1 MLKIMNKIEIPIG
14 ANYQIMKKLVNDY
27 DMISA
32 LLEKMESVKPTAT
45 TIERLKVIKNN
56 YHNILDNDMIKLQK
70 AMIEFFDSLNEDV
83 DYIVEHMKL
92 ARPKNPECGLLLIL
106 NEDINEYTRCINKI
120 YSILN
125 DCESRIPLDNCGFD
139 IICAV
144 LDCIKLIP
152 RPMTIDKDDD
162 YYITRETL
170 HLIDETINSA
180 HLTLIK
186 YLENG
191 CAYISVYKET
201 DQDFIYNGEAD

>member
-1 MLKIMNKIEIPIG
+1 MLKIMNKIEIPVG

-27 DMISA
+27 DMISE

-83 DYIVEHMKL
+83 DYMVEHMKL
-92 ARPKNPECGLLLIL
+92 AKPKNPECGLLLIL

-125 DCESRIPLDNCGFD
+125 DCESRIPLANCGF
-139 IICAV
+139 
-144 LDCIKLIP
+144 
-152 RPMTIDKDDD
+152 
-162 YYITRETL
+162 
-170 HLIDETINSA
+170 
-180 HLTLIK
+180 
-186 YLENG
+186 
-191 CAYISVYKET
+191 
-201 DQDFIYNGEAD
+201 

>member
-1 MLKIMNKIEIPIG
+1 MIEILDKFKIPVG
-14 ANYQIMKKLVNDY
+14 ANYQTMKKLVNDY

-45 TIERLKVIKNN
+45 SIERLKVIKNN
-56 YHNILDNDMIKLQK
+56 YHNILDNNMIKLQK
-70 AMIEFFDSLNEDV
+70 TMIEFFNSLEEDV
-83 DYIVEHMKL
+83 DYIVEYMKL
-92 ARPKNPECGLLLIL
+92 AKPKNPECGLLLIL
-106 NEDINEYTRCINKI
+106 NEDINEYIRCINKI
-120 YSILN
+120 YSMLN
-125 DCESRIPLDNCGFD
+125 DCESRIPLANCGFD

-162 YYITRETL
+162 YYITKEALR
-170 HLIDETINSA
+170 LIDEAVNSA

-191 CAYISVYKET
+191 CAYISAYKEL
-201 DQDFIYNGEAD
+201 DKDFAYNGEL